1 MTNQQPTDDSLN
13 EPEPIDEPH
22 ETDASTDWLKSHSKA
37 AIMAKRKAKRVR
49 ITPKRRPAYLAAK
62 RREYWARLVKGGK
75 LAEAAAYRERETWAW
90 TLLDLNS
97 QGVGGEGVDGM
108 ADTGTGTNSPE
119 LTKFNHKDISPIEL
133 SRGIGRSIKVESTDM
148 AQMMKGVTSI
158 GMLPVQF
165 VNELREF
172 IDKRVLAHFEA
183 KEQSLPVPP
192 AESPIIWQE
201 EARSVVWEGDPE
213 DCLEAYVTAAPK
225 NDRIRI
231 IKITGVEEYHQV
243 WVQPGLWPMVGW
255 TICIRPTPEG
265 YVMVGEYGRKGD
277 RIR

>member
-1 MTNQQPTDDSLN
+1 MNNQQST
-13 EPEPIDEPH
+13 EPINALSNESEPSH
-22 ETDASTDWLKSHSKA
+22 ETDQLTDWLKSNSKA
-37 AIMAKRKAKRVR
+37 ALRAKRKAKRGSVK
-49 ITPKRRPAYLAAK
+49 PKRRPAYLAAK
-62 RREYWARLVKGGK
+62 RREYWARLVKEGK

-97 QGVGGEGVDGM
+97 QGVGGEGVQGQGGDG
-108 ADTGTGTNSPE
+108 TVTNSPE
-119 LTKFNHKDISPIEL
+119 LTKFNHKDISPTEL

-148 AQMMKGVTSI
+148 AQMMKGLTSI

-172 IDKRVLAHFEA
+172 IDKRVLAHSEA
-183 KEQSLPVPP
+183 KEQSLPVTP
-192 AESPIIWQE
+192 AETPIIWQE

-265 YVMVGEYGRKGD
+265 YVMIGEYGRKGD

>member
-1 MTNQQPTDDSLN
+1 
-13 EPEPIDEPH
+13 
-22 ETDASTDWLKSHSKA
+22 
-37 AIMAKRKAKRVR
+37 
-49 ITPKRRPAYLAAK
+49 
-62 RREYWARLVKGGK
+62 
-75 LAEAAAYRERETWAW
+75 
-90 TLLDLNS
+90 
-97 QGVGGEGVDGM
+97 
-108 ADTGTGTNSPE
+108 
-119 LTKFNHKDISPIEL
+119 
-133 SRGIGRSIKVESTDM
+133 M
-148 AQMMKGVTSI
+148 AQMMKGLTSI

-172 IDKRVLAHFEA
+172 IDKRVLEHSEA
-183 KEQSLPVPP
+183 KEQSLLVTE
-192 AESPIIWQE
+192 AETPIIWQE
-201 EARSVVWEGDPE
+201 EARTVVWEGDPE

-255 TICIRPTPEG
+255 TICIRLTPEG